1 MKGMSGVVAAAREIR
16 IATAGPSGLR
26 VETLRG
32 TLNDAELDEDELEIA
47 QLDPADR
54 ALILAARVK
63 LLDMIQEELEVNLRP
78 NPDCI
83 CAGTQLPLQS
93 SAMECTHVRLCSVIA
108 GLILFFGSKC
118 NTDRVCGCEREGDV
132 MMRSS

>member
-1 MKGMSGVVAAAREIR
+1 MKGMSCDVTAAREIR
-16 IATAGPSGLR
+16 TATAGPSGLR
-26 VETLRG
+26 IETLRG
-32 TLNDAELDEDELEIA
+32 TLDDAGLDEDELEIA

-54 ALILAARVK
+54 ALNLAARVK

-83 CAGTQLPLQS
+83 CAATRLPLQS
-93 SAMECTHVRLCSVIA
+93 SAMECDHGRLCSVIA

-118 NTDRVCGCEREGDV
+118 ESRTGSAVV
-132 MMRSS
+132 KVKALL